1 MTTPLLDFL
10 RAASPEERTR
20 AAALAGTSVSYLYQ
34 LATCARP
41 KASAALAVGIEDA
54 TRTMHTETGGRLPIV
69 DVRTLATMCA
79 LRGL

>member
-10 RAASPEERTR
+10 RAATPEERKRT
-20 AAALAGTSVSYLYQ
+20 AALAGTQVSYLYQ
-34 LATCARP
+34 LATCVRP
-41 KASAALAVGIEDA
+41 RISATLAIGIEDA
-54 TRTMHTETGGRLPIV
+54 TRLMHTDTDGRLPVV